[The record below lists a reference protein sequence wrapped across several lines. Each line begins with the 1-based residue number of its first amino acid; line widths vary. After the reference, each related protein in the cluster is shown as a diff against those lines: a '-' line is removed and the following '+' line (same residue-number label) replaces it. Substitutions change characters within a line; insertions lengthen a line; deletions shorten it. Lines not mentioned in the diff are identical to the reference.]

1 MKDTKI
7 LLASASPR
15 RRELIA
21 LLRRDFDYITVDIDE
36 SIVPGTPPDAA
47 AESNAVRKALA
58 AKELA
63 CAEGKFIVSADTVVA
78 LDGKIY
84 GKPTDE
90 KDAFAMLRALS
101 GREHEVF
108 TGVCIISPSGKS
120 ISFCERSAVRFL
132 ELSNEEI
139 LDYIATNEPMDK
151 AGAYGIQGYGSLL
164 ISGIE
169 GDFFNIMGLPV
180 SRLNRMLKLC
190 EKYENEENP
199 NEESSL

>member
-1 MKDTKI
+1 MEKAKL

-21 LLRRDFDYITVDIDE
+21 LLRRDFDYIAVDADE
-36 SIVPGTPPDAA
+36 SVAPDTEPDAA
-47 AESNAVRKALA
+47 AESIAVRKALA
-58 AKELA
+58 AKELD
-63 CAEGKFIVSADTVVA
+63 CAKGKYIISADTVVA

-90 KDAFAMLRALS
+90 NDAFSMLKTLS

-108 TGVCIISPSGKS
+108 SGVCIISPSGRS
-120 ISFCERSAVRFL
+120 TSFCERSAVRFL
-132 ELSNEEI
+132 ELTDNDI

-151 AGAYGIQGYGSLL
+151 AGSYGIQGYGSLL

-180 SRLNRMLKLC
+180 SRLNRVLKLC
-190 EKYENEENP
+190 ERLENMQ
-199 NEESSL
+199 